1 MSGWAHKSMIR
12 RLDDA
17 KKGVGMGDMLEK
29 TTAADEP
36 IKKKKKRKK
45 KVQSGRQQ
53 RYRS

>member
-17 KKGVGMGDMLEK
+17 KKGVGMKAMLKK

-36 IKKKKKRKK
+36 SGKKKKRKK
-45 KVQSGRQQ
+45 KMMTTG
-53 RYRS
+53 Y